1 MDFDFGP
8 SDVVSP
14 DYFLCIK
21 ALINEPMPDAIS
33 AASGAPKIGATAQ
46 AQRAG
51 FVGHHLTQTAKI

>member
-8 SDVVSP
+8 SDVVPP

-33 AASGAPKIGATAQ
+33 AASGSPKIGATAQ

-51 FVGHHLTQTAKI
+51 FV